1 VKPDRVRGTLTLLL
15 CLLVLVVVALGMWQ
29 SAGASAGHTLTTP
42 SLVPATG
49 STAYVPP
56 VPTTVP
62 AVVTVPDPP
71 KIMNAIPSAAP
82 TTGGV
87 EIVISGVH
95 FAGATKVTFNSIPA
109 TSHTVVSDEKITA
122 VAPAHTAGTCELKV
136 VGPGGTSLPY
146 SFTYVEAPA
155 TTEAPTATTV
165 TPTESTEMAATT
177 LAETA
182 REEEGGLAGG
192 WIALI
197 IVLVVVVVGGFVYVL
212 RKGSRKA

>member
-1 VKPDRVRGTLTLLL
+1 VKPDRVRGALTLLL
-15 CLLVLVVVALGMWQ
+15 CLLVLLVVALGMWQ
-29 SAGASAGHTLTTP
+29 SAGVSAGHTLTTP

-71 KIMNAIPSAAP
+71 KIMSAIPDEAP
-82 TTGGV
+82 ATGAI
-87 EIVISGVH
+87 EIVIGGVH
-95 FAGATKVTFNSIPA
+95 FSGATKVTFDNIPA

-122 VAPAHTAGTCELKV
+122 VAPAHAAGPCELKV
-136 VGPGGTSLPY
+136 IGPGGTSLPY
-146 SFTYVEAPA
+146 SFTYVEAP
-155 TTEAPTATTV
+155 TTAEAPVTTVAPTATT
-165 TPTESTEMAATT
+165 MAATT
-177 LAETA
+177 LAETEP
-182 REEEGGLAGG
+182 EEAGGLAGG

-197 IVLVVVVVGGFVYVL
+197 IVLAVVVVGGIVYVL